1 MTIVILC
8 NCGDGLPLISD
19 LVSKD
24 TNTFHAKHVC
34 SNCEQPLFDC
44 ELNPGMQLIA
54 TKDIKNLT
62 GDYVVPRGRVL
73 RISAFGELPT
83 SSSPGLL
90 FAGLLGV
97 GVFPPQGFATQWDI
111 HKILGTEYQV
121 L

>member
-1 MTIVILC
+1 VILC
-8 NCGDGLPLISD
+8 NCGDGLPVISN
-19 LVSKD
+19 LVSRETD
-24 TNTFHAKHVC
+24 SFHAKHAC
-34 SNCEQPLFDC
+34 SNCEQSLFEC

-62 GDYVVPRGRVL
+62 GDYVVPRGRTL
-73 RISAFGELPT
+73 RISAFSELPS

-97 GVFPPQGFATQWDI
+97 GVFPPQGFASQWDI
-111 HKILGTEYQV
+111 HKILGTADQV

>member
-1 MTIVILC
+1 MTIVVLC
-8 NCGDGLPLISD
+8 KCSDGLPVISD
-19 LVSKD
+19 LVSKE
-24 TNTFHAKHVC
+24 TNAFHANHAC
-34 SNCEQPLFDC
+34 SNCEQSLFDC

-73 RISAFGELPT
+73 RISAFGELPS

-97 GVFPPQGFATQWDI
+97 GAFPPQGFASQWDI
-111 HKILGTEYQV
+111 HKILGTADHV